1 MYFSLLKKPPGVFRF
16 VTLTLE
22 VPKKKSFNPL
32 KFCDTPWKFQGQK
45 PRPMQIHMIFLWT
58 PLEIL
63 ENNSW
68 NFHMFFPFFFWNS
81 PI

>member
-1 MYFSLLKKPPGVFRF
+1 MHFSCYQLTIPENIFINKGTENVLSLLKKPPGVFRF

-45 PRPMQIHMIFLWT
+45 PRPMQIHMIFL
-58 PLEIL
+58 
-63 ENNSW
+63 
-68 NFHMFFPFFFWNS
+68 
-81 PI
+81 